1 MKKTIKYTA
10 PTVEIIYL
18 LTEDILTVSGG
29 FSGEEHTLFDNG
41 QRVKSGFWGE

>member
-1 MKKTIKYTA
+1 MKKAINYTA

-29 FSGEEHTLFDNG
+29 FSGEEHSLFNISP
-41 QRVKSGFWGE
+41 REKNGFWGE